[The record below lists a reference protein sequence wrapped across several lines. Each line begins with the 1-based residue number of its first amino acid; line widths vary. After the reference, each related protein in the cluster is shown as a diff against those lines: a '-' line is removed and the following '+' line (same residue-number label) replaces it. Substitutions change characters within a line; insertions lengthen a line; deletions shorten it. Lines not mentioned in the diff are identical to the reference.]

1 MQFCTMYLLVHYLSH
16 YINVI
21 TLKYN
26 MWLCVVAKRWHNQK
40 NKSFLLKFIYFEKAT
55 KIWRNLQV
63 QKKLGDFVI
72 PFVAFSEYMNLLICI
87 WLLRQIFG
95 FKRLFVFSLVLQMS
109 TKTKEKL
116 LFLMFAWVLQKSI
129 QISKKLHFYKVPNW
143 NQVCRSF

>member
-21 TLKYN
+21 TLKYT
-26 MWLCVVAKRWHNQK
+26 MWLCVVAQRWRNQK

-63 QKKLGDFVI
+63 QKKVGRFRHT
-72 PFVAFSEYMNLLICI
+72 FCGLLRIYELVNI

-95 FKRLFVFSLVLQMS
+95 FKRLFVLSLVLQMS

-129 QISKKLHFYKVPNW
+129 QISKVPNW